1 MNQPSGP
8 DKPDHVRP
16 EDETVDSKTAEPPF
30 CIWVDADAVPS
41 AIKDILLRTSKRLEV
56 KLTFVANQSV
66 RIPDSKLVS
75 LITVRDGAD
84 IADDMIVE
92 LMNPGDVV
100 ITQDIPL
107 AARVIEK
114 DGIAIG
120 VRGQLYDDNSIQSRL
135 GTRNLME
142 QLRAAGMETSGPK
155 PFNSK
160 DVQKF
165 ANSLDRTLTRCLKKR
180 RA

>member
-1 MNQPSGP
+1 MLKVQRKNKEPDGP
-8 DKPDHVRP
+8 DDDQAVEPKP
-16 EDETVDSKTAEPPF
+16 AL
-30 CIWVDADAVPS
+30 CIWVDADAVPN

-66 RIPDSKLVS
+66 RIPDSKLVN
-75 LITVRDGAD
+75 LITVADGAD
-84 IADDMIVE
+84 IADNMIVD

-135 GTRNLME
+135 CL
-142 QLRAAGMETSGPK
+142 LYTSPS
-155 PFNSK
+155 PR
-160 DVQKF
+160 
-165 ANSLDRTLTRCLKKR
+165 DRG
-180 RA
+180 

>member
-1 MNQPSGP
+1 MLKVQRKNKEPDGP
-8 DKPDHVRP
+8 DDDQAVEPKP
-16 EDETVDSKTAEPPF
+16 AL
-30 CIWVDADAVPS
+30 CIWVDADAVPN

-66 RIPDSKLVS
+66 RIPDSKLVN
-75 LITVRDGAD
+75 LITVADGAD
-84 IADDMIVE
+84 IADNMIVD

-165 ANSLDRTLTRCLKKR
+165 ANSLDRTLTRALRKR
-180 RA
+180 S